1 MSNRYKFTVPGIQ
14 ENQNQYFDRLHR
26 TLLEGKNQI
35 SKEILNIAAHTLVY
49 SVAKVKLLSPLWL
62 SSSGTSLA
70 RVQSTTDLGSQ
81 GHLQRIAKGN
91 ETCPFSYYVGGL
103 ILPNFSRKRL
113 LSRGPF
119 NHYVTKEGWQFS
131 LTLSVYVLK
140 MSLRR

>member
-14 ENQNQYFDRLHR
+14 ENQNQYFDRLHG

-62 SSSGTSLA
+62 SSYELSGTSLA

-91 ETCPFSYYVGGL
+91 KTCPFSYYVGGL
-103 ILPNFSRKRL
+103 ILPNFFPETFAK
-113 LSRGPF
+113 
-119 NHYVTKEGWQFS
+119 
-131 LTLSVYVLK
+131 
-140 MSLRR
+140 

>member
-14 ENQNQYFDRLHR
+14 ENQNQYFVQAKGLLHR
-26 TLLEGKNQI
+26 TLLGGKNQI

-113 LSRGPF
+113 LSR
-119 NHYVTKEGWQFS
+119 
-131 LTLSVYVLK
+131 
-140 MSLRR
+140 